1 MRGGGYVR
9 LRGSRVAFLCLLVL
23 PAASPGQAGGGG
35 TGSAGAGGT
44 GGSATG
50 PAGAAGNGARGAASS
65 PGQAITAAPS
75 GGQANGTQQSP
86 AAAYAA
92 GASLGPDP
100 RKPPVSKPGAYTLQ
114 QTVSVAEAK
123 NPILLAAQAN
133 LRAVR
138 AQELQAGV
146 RANPSFTLYGTN
158 VTLPGDGSEGNPYGY
173 SAQVSRLFERG
184 EKRRWRLEAARAT
197 SGQTQAQLEDTIR
210 QTVLTL
216 KQAFTKMLIAKEAL
230 ELSNASL
237 KDYRHEVEIARD
249 RFQAGDLGKL
259 DYERLDLQLGSFES
273 DAANNEINVLQASDQ
288 LQTLIGVETPSPD
301 FDVTGEV
308 LPPLVANT
316 KAELLQAALAKRPDY
331 AAARASIDA
340 AQANARLAVAN
351 GTTDPT
357 LEGEYDRSGNYN
369 SAGFSVSIPLRF
381 FDKNQGNKQTAQFQA
396 DATRFT
402 AAAARNQVVSD
413 VDQAWV
419 GYTRAKGLSDRFTD
433 HYLQE
438 SQDVLSIAQ
447 FAFEHGGIAL
457 IDYLDALRDARS
469 ATSDALNAY
478 SATWN
483 AIHQLSAAS
492 ATELTP

>member
-1 MRGGGYVR
+1 MPSVMLGQAGGGAGGGAGSGGGAGAGAAGGSAAGAAGAAGAGARGG
-9 LRGSRVAFLCLLVL
+9 A
-23 PAASPGQAGGGG
+23 AASPGQSGAG
-35 TGSAGAGGT
+35 TG
-44 GGSATG
+44 
-50 PAGAAGNGARGAASS
+50 NG
-65 PGQAITAAPS
+65 S
-75 GGQANGTQQSP
+75 GGAGTQQSP

-100 RKPPVSKPGAYTLQ
+100 RKPPTAKPGAYTLPQ
-114 QTVSVAEAK
+114 IISMAEAK
-123 NPILLAAQAN
+123 NPTLLAAQAN

-146 RANPSFTLYGTN
+146 RANPYLTLYGTN
-158 VTLPGDGSEGNPYGY
+158 VTLPAEGAANPYGY

-184 EKRRWRLEAARAT
+184 EKRRWRLDAARAT
-197 SGQTQAQLEDTIR
+197 TGQTQAQLEDTIR

-216 KQAFTKMLIAKEAL
+216 KLAFTKMLIAKEAL

-237 KDYRHEVEIARD
+237 KDYQHEVEIARD

-259 DYERLDLQLGSFES
+259 DFERLDLQLGNFES
-273 DAANNEINVLQASDQ
+273 DAANNEINVLQAADQ
-288 LQTLIGVETPSPD
+288 LQTLIGVENPSVD

-308 LPPLVANT
+308 LPPVVANSR
-316 KAELLQAALAKRPDY
+316 AELLQNALARRPDY
-331 AAARASIDA
+331 AAARAGVDA
-340 AQANARLAVAN
+340 AVANARLAVAE

-357 LEGEYDRSGNYN
+357 LEGEYDRSGTDN
-369 SAGFSVSIPLRF
+369 SAGFSINIPLRI
-381 FDKNQGNKQTAQFQA
+381 FDKNQGNKQTTQFQA

-413 VDQAWV
+413 VEQAWV
-419 GYTRAKGLSDRFTD
+419 GYTRAKGLSDRFTN
-433 HYLQE
+433 HYLEE

-447 FAFEHGGIAL
+447 FAFDHGGIAL

-478 SATWN
+478 STTWN